1 MNEDNKII
9 EETNSLIKQPPWIG
23 SHYVYVL
30 LDPRESP
37 PKPFY
42 VGKGIF
48 NRAYEH
54 IRNSRSSFDKDIHD
68 HVISVGIS
76 GDEIIKDILDKNDF
90 SNKDK
95 VIRDL
100 LSLNFSEKDIVR
112 IVARKITEKNSFAL
126 ESMLIKHVYGSEKL
140 TNQQSGHDSDR
151 FRDFDKWDYQDS
163 YDIETD
169 ELGNFLNTTKPNI
182 FGIYYVYV
190 LRNPESQQIFYVG
203 KGKGNRLADHF
214 LKSKKDEGSDIE
226 RLDQIRQLTQNGH
239 RPKDIG
245 RIIARVEHEDT
256 AFMIESFYIKF
267 VVGLNNLTNIQPGH
281 HFSNFRSL
289 GDWEARHGFDISI
302 ILHKGAKR
310 TELLDN
316 YVGLGLDVDLYNVV
330 EIIKNDYPNYKLD
343 FGEASVFG
351 ASELIVDAL
360 IPGQELI
367 SEELVNECKSR
378 KLVGFKRI
386 ASGPKNAEI
395 RVRIQVRNNRKFQVF
410 MHGKKYLA
418 EAWFKQHFSKLGA
431 FPVNRRDHQYRPD
444 AWHDQNGSLKATH
457 DPNIA
462 AARVIEMIQIALA
475 QNRNELSEN
484 IAKLLDAEPKVRRSA
499 D

>member
-1 MNEDNKII
+1 MNDNNDILKETNKII
-9 EETNSLIKQPPWIG
+9 KQIPWIG

-37 PKPFY
+37 PRPFY

-54 IRNSRSSFDKDIHD
+54 IRNSRSTLDNGNHSND
-68 HVISVGIS
+68 ISVGIS
-76 GDEIIKDILDKNDF
+76 GDEIIKDILDENNF

-100 LSLNFSEKDIVR
+100 LSQNFSEKDIVR
-112 IVARKITEKNSFAL
+112 IVARKITEENSFAL
-126 ESMLIKHVYGSEKL
+126 ESMLIKHVYGYKTL

-151 FRDFDKWDYQDS
+151 FRDFDNWDYQDS

-169 ELGNFLNTTKPNI
+169 EHGNFLNTAKPNT
-182 FGIYYVYV
+182 FGNYYVYV
-190 LRNPESQQIFYVG
+190 LRNPVTKNIFYVG
-203 KGKGNRLADHF
+203 KGKGNRLVDHF
-214 LKSKKDEGSDIE
+214 LKSKKDEKSDIE
-226 RLDQIRQLTQNGH
+226 RLDQIRQLIKNGH

-245 RIIARVEHEDT
+245 RIIARVEREDT

-267 VVGLNNLTNIQPGH
+267 VVGFNNLTNIQPGH
-281 HFSNFRSL
+281 HFSNFRAL

-302 ILHKGAKR
+302 ILHKGAER

-330 EIIKNDYPNYKLD
+330 EIIKKYYPNYKLE
-343 FGEASVFG
+343 FEEASVFG

-360 IPGQELI
+360 IPDQELI
-367 SEELVNECKSR
+367 SEELVNECKSI
-378 KLVGFKRI
+378 KMEGFKRI
-386 ASGPKNAEI
+386 ASGPINAEM
-395 RVRIQVRNNRKFQVF
+395 RVRIQVRSNRKFQVF
-410 MHGKKYLA
+410 MHGKKNLA
-418 EAWFKQHFSKLGA
+418 EVWFKQHFSKLDA
-431 FPVNRRDHQYRPD
+431 FPVNRKDHQYRPD

-462 AARVIEMIQIALA
+462 AARVIEMVQIALA
-475 QNRNELSEN
+475 QNRNDLSEN
-484 IAKLLDAEPKVRRSA
+484 IAKLLDTEPKVRRFA
-499 D
+499 G